1 MANFFSK
8 KCEKEGEVVQLFLI
22 FPVAMRG
29 WLSEYR
35 GFEQHL
41 EEIRVRTGQPF
52 QFLYG
57 DRSYFLCKRGENFY
71 FVKEKEPAVAE
82 DGYRATGDMVR
93 EMLSYISRYSLYAYQ
108 EELREGFLTIA
119 GGHRVGVAGQAVLSG
134 GRVTGISPVTFL
146 NIRIAHER
154 KGSTK
159 AVWRFIRERDT
170 VYNTLILSAP
180 GAGKTTMLRDL
191 IRAVSDG
198 ELCGVC
204 KKTGV
209 VDERY
214 EIAAADHGVPQTD
227 LGPVTDVWSGCGKT
241 DGIRMLLRSMSPEVL
256 AVDELGNEA
265 DFAAVEEVVNCGC
278 KVLATIHAGS
288 MEELSERKGVQGWM
302 EKGIFQR
309 FLHLEKKKDG
319 TRRMT
324 VYDKTGRKIGET
336 E

>member
-1 MANFFSK
+1 M
-8 KCEKEGEVVQLFLI
+8 VQLFLI

-35 GFEQHL
+35 GFEQQL
-41 EEIRVRTGQPF
+41 EEIRVRIGQPF

-57 DRSYFLCKRGENFY
+57 DRSYFLCKRGETFY

-82 DGYRATGDMVR
+82 YGYRATGDMVR

-154 KGSTK
+154 KGSAK
-159 AVWRFIRERDT
+159 AVWHFIRERDT

-209 VDERY
+209 VDERC

-227 LGPVTDVWSGCGKT
+227 LGPVTDVLSGCGKT
-241 DGIRMLLRSMSPEVL
+241 DGMWMLLRSMSPEV
-256 AVDELGNEA
+256 AC
-265 DFAAVEEVVNCGC
+265 CG
-278 KVLATIHAGS
+278 
-288 MEELSERKGVQGWM
+288 
-302 EKGIFQR
+302 
-309 FLHLEKKKDG
+309 
-319 TRRMT
+319 
-324 VYDKTGRKIGET
+324 
-336 E
+336 